1 MLGLLLGFSATYVSQ
16 GGQLHQL
23 TTIVKQR
30 IDSLIEVMRTTST
43 EPSVRSTDSLSLIST
58 AQMGIPED
66 ADAGKRDVAKG
77 ILADHGDFASIFFRI
92 HWQLCQ

>member
-30 IDSLIEVMRTTST
+30 IDSSIEVMRTTST
-43 EPSVRSTDSLSLIST
+43 EPSVRSTDSLSLIT

-92 HWQLCQ
+92 HGQLCQ